1 MYQALY
7 RKWRPRTF
15 DDVVGQDHITETLK
29 RQVASGR
36 LSHAYLFTGTRG
48 TGKTTCAKILSRAV
62 NCQNPVDGNPC
73 NQCPACLGIENG
85 SILDVLELDAASN
98 NGVDQVRALRDE
110 AVYTPA
116 AVRKRVYI
124 VDEVHMLSTPA
135 FNALLKIL
143 EEPPEHLMFIL
154 ATTELHKVPA
164 TIKSRCQQFSFKR
177 ILPGQI
183 AQRLGYVAGQ
193 EGIDLTG
200 EGAALLARLADGGMR
215 DALSLLDQCAGA
227 GQRVDEQEILDTLG
241 LAGNL
246 ETAKLMGLIAAHDTA
261 GALETLGRLYGN
273 GKDVSSVLEELS
285 SLARDLL
292 LRKTAPQG
300 GTALLT
306 GGYDGNTMRS
316 LGEQFTAPRLLQ
328 ILKLLQSTLPELAR
342 SSSRRTDAELCL
354 IRLCDE
360 RLDDSAA
367 GLAARVARLEE
378 LLAGGIPAS
387 VVTPA
392 PPAAPVPQPAAP
404 VQSPP
409 CAPRRS
415 AQTGGPQRGRHAPLG
430 GGAAAPAPRAGGGAL
445 LRPAGPAPGPA
456 GGPSRPGGGCPACRP
471 QSQRRGRGDLRLLAR
486 LRGRPG
492 GEGAPLGPALPQ
504 QPGKSHRRLEE
515 RLPHP
520 VGGQRVYPGH
530 AQQAHRHP
538 ARGPGGRCLLRH
550 GGDPC
555 VRGSGAAPG
564 GGGLRAPDCRG
575 EARRFGRPAGL
586 RGPVRQHQ
594 NSVIRP
600 SAMPAG
606 ETAKKSRPPAHGGGR
621 RKWKECCHMA
631 KGFGSRGIPGMG
643 GGMNMNMIKQA
654 QKMQQDMLKMQQE
667 LEEKT
672 YEASAGGGVV
682 TASVSGKRELK
693 SLTIDPDAVDPD
705 DVEMLEDMIVAA
717 VNEAL
722 RAAESDA
729 ASNMQKLTGGL
740 GLPF

>member
-48 TGKTTCAKILSRAV
+48 TGKTTCAKILARAV
-62 NCQNPVDGNPC
+62 NCEHPVDGNPC
-73 NQCPACLGIENG
+73 NPCPACLGIESG
-85 SILDVLELDAASN
+85 AILDVLELDAASN

-124 VDEVHMLSTPA
+124 VDEVHMLSTAA

-300 GTALLT
+300 GAALLT

-404 VQSPP
+404 VRP
-409 CAPRRS
+409 AP
-415 AQTGGPQRGRHAPLG
+415 APTP
-430 GGAAAPAPRAGGGAL
+430 AAPAAPP
-445 LRPAGPAPGPA
+445 RPAAPSAADTPPWEEERPPLPPEPEEEPSYDLPVPPPAQPEAPPAPA
-456 GGPSRPGGGCPACRP
+456 A
-471 QSQRRGRGDLRLLAR
+471 A
-486 LRGRPG
+486 
-492 GEGAPLGPALPQ
+492 A
-504 QPGKSHRRLEE
+504 QP
-515 RLPHP
+515 
-520 VGGQRVYPGH
+520 
-530 AQQAHRHP
+530 
-538 ARGPGGRCLLRH
+538 
-550 GGDPC
+550 
-555 VRGSGAAPG
+555 AAPSPSG
-564 GGGLRAPDCRG
+564 GGGGTSAFWPAFAAGLAGKVPPSVQPFLNNPAKVTGVWKNGFLTLWVDSEFTRAMLNKPTVTQPVAQAAAAFFG
-575 EARRFGRPAGL
+575 TAEARVSVVVGQPPAEEG
-586 RGPVRQHQ
+586 
-594 NSVIRP
+594 
-600 SAMPAG
+600 SAPPAAG
-606 ETAKKSRPPAHGGGR
+606 EKHDALDDLLA
-621 RKWKECCHMA
+621 
-631 KGFGSRGIPGMG
+631 FGAQFD
-643 GGMNMNMIKQA
+643 NIKIQ
-654 QKMQQDMLKMQQE
+654 
-667 LEEKT
+667 
-672 YEASAGGGVV
+672 
-682 TASVSGKRELK
+682 
-693 SLTIDPDAVDPD
+693 
-705 DVEMLEDMIVAA
+705 
-717 VNEAL
+717 
-722 RAAESDA
+722 
-729 ASNMQKLTGGL
+729 
-740 GLPF
+740 